1 MWRIHMNIIKLRELL
16 LKMKSEATGI
26 TTGFVESLQTEKLA
40 DELDI
45 AQVDLSNALAGKLQS
60 RKKSYLSRIDMCL
73 KKIEDGT
80 YGDCNHCGERIA
92 EKRLLARPTALLCI
106 DCKLEQEKFEN
117 REKSAS
123 RGFLSDLD

>member
-1 MWRIHMNIIKLRELL
+1 MDMSKFKDLL
-16 LKMKSEATGI
+16 VKMRNEVTCV

-60 RKKSYLSRIDMCL
+60 RKQSYLNRIDVCL
-73 KKIEDGT
+73 KKIKDGT
-80 YGDCNHCGERIA
+80 YGDCDHCGVQNN

-106 DCKLEQEKFEN
+106 DCKSEQEKFEN
-117 REKSAS
+117 KEKQAS